1 MIVWGHKWITSAKAS
16 CMKVNGEI
24 WGPPLLEVKAQ
35 IWIFM
40 SSLRIDPPPCLHGG
54 HTSHRLLLAND
65 QGWWGKQSR
74 PVKFRT
80 LLKSIFS
87 SRTPGCPGQFKT
99 LLPKHP
105 PFPLSHLRYQ
115 TCISPLEEQWEGWGW
130 NPENWLLIKIRTTAI
145 TKLTYFYTERVLKV
159 KDSIPGKVNIPPTIP
174 FCKFGYFITV

>member
-1 MIVWGHKWITSAKAS
+1 MRGKSQNVYSACVAVFEDMYHS
-16 CMKVNGEI
+16 DAYLLLCRQPLLLDLHPD
-24 WGPPLLEVKAQ
+24 PPL
-35 IWIFM
+35 
-40 SSLRIDPPPCLHGG
+40 CLHGG

-65 QGWWGKQSR
+65 QGWWGNQSR

-145 TKLTYFYTERVLKV
+145 TKLTYFYPERVLKV
-159 KDSIPGKVNIPPTIP
+159 NDSISGKVNIPLPSHSVSLDIL
-174 FCKFGYFITV
+174 

>member
-1 MIVWGHKWITSAKAS
+1 MCIQPVWQSWKICTIQSADLLL
-16 CMKVNGEI
+16 CRQ
-24 WGPPLLEVKAQ
+24 PLL
-35 IWIFM
+35 
-40 SSLRIDPPPCLHGG
+40 LDLHPDPPPCLHGS

-65 QGWWGKQSR
+65 QGWWGNQSR
-74 PVKFRT
+74 PVKYRT

-115 TCISPLEEQWEGWGW
+115 TCISPLEEQWERGGW

-145 TKLTYFYTERVLKV
+145 TKLTQSLFLFWKSLK
-159 KDSIPGKVNIPPTIP
+159 SGR
-174 FCKFGYFITV
+174 